1 MSSLKWKMAA
11 ITVGAAG
18 LAFAGAYVGTGF
30 VGPSSTRYVGPSSA
44 GYVGTG
50 FVGPSSTRYVGPS
63 SAGYVGPGFV
73 GPSSTG
79 YVGPGYVAVPANIA
93 TQGS

>member
-18 LAFAGAYVGTGF
+18 LAFAGASVGAF
-30 VGPSSTRYVGPSSA
+30 VGPGYVGPSSA
-44 GYVGTG
+44 G
-50 FVGPSSTRYVGPS
+50 F
-63 SAGYVGPGFV
+63 
-73 GPSSTG
+73 
-79 YVGPGYVAVPANIA
+79 VGPGYVAVPANIA